1 VTDDNPRPDNPGH
14 DNPGHDNPGLGT
26 QVEDAAPGTA
36 AAQAPG
42 DGAVAGVSVTS
53 FDDPILR
60 PYAKRPA
67 RAEMVVAFFLLV
79 GLAGFVAYGGLYW
92 VGGQTQWEGVFMGVG
107 LFGFGFGLSAWG
119 KYLLPQGPF
128 VEERHELAGTEA
140 EREALTAAVVD
151 RGVMVVRRRGFLGT
165 LLGAGAAVMGVVLGF
180 PLIRSLGP
188 TPKKTFDVTSWR
200 PDSHLV
206 DLDGKPV
213 HVTDLQVGGALTVF
227 PKGHEGSSVDQTMLV
242 RAQPAGEQVVTMP
255 GRESWGP
262 EGYVA
267 YSKLCTHAGC
277 PVGLYE
283 QLNQQLLCPCHQSLF
298 NVLTGANPVFGPAPR
313 NLPQLALK
321 LDDQGFL
328 VAQHGYTEP
337 VGPGFWE
344 RS

>member
-1 VTDDNPRPDNPGH
+1 MTDDTLEH
-14 DNPGHDNPGLGT
+14 
-26 QVEDAAPGTA
+26 AAPGTA
-36 AAQAPG
+36 AAEAGG
-42 DGAVAGVSVTS
+42 DGAAAGVSIAR

-67 RAEMVVAFFLLV
+67 RAELIVAFFLLV

-92 VGGQTQWEGVFMGVG
+92 VGGSTPWEGVFMGAG

-128 VEERHELAGTEA
+128 VEERHDLVGTDDEQEA
-140 EREALTAAVVD
+140 FTAAVVD
-151 RGVMVVRRRGFLGT
+151 RGVMVVRRRGFLGAI
-165 LLGAGAAVMGVVLGF
+165 LGAGAAVMGVVLGF

-188 TPKKTFDVTSWR
+188 TPKKTLDVTNWKKNSA
-200 PDSHLV
+200 LV
-206 DLDGKPV
+206 GIDGRPV
-213 HVTDLQVGGALTVF
+213 HVTDLLVGGALTVF
-227 PKGHEGSSVDQTMLV
+227 PKGFEGSSIDQTMLV
-242 RAQPAGEQVVTMP
+242 RAQPAGERVKTMP
-255 GRESWGP
+255 GRETWGP

-283 QLNQQLLCPCHQSLF
+283 QLDQQLLCPCHQSLF
-298 NVLTGANPVFGPAPR
+298 DVLTGANPVFGPAPR

-321 LDDQGFL
+321 VDDRGYL
-328 VAQHGYTEP
+328 RAQHGYTEP